1 MRKFKD
7 NGIMAKNFFVIAF
20 LILFSNSITLAQ
32 NIEARVFEPE
42 NIDIKIINQHPAN
55 LSLNICLRDR
65 RVSGNLFQEEIFS
78 TVQHQFEKSFP
89 KTKITFIE
97 DLRKINTADT
107 DQLLIIID
115 VIDYFTAKKRNK
127 WIGKTTFNLKI
138 FDYRHNNIQE
148 TKQQISH
155 TATKP
160 NRQSLQS
167 AKQALAESYRKT
179 LMETIHS
186 IIHLID

>member
-1 MRKFKD
+1 
-7 NGIMAKNFFVIAF
+7 MAKNCFVITF
-20 LILFSNSITLAQ
+20 LILFFNLATMAQ

-42 NIDIKIINQHPAN
+42 NIDINIINQHQAN
-55 LSLNICLRDR
+55 LSLNICIRDR
-65 RVSGNLFQEEIFS
+65 RGSGNLYQEQIFS
-78 TVQHQFEKSFP
+78 TLQQQFERSFP
-89 KTKITFIE
+89 KTKISFIE
-97 DLRKINTADT
+97 DFRNINTADA

-127 WIGKTTFNLKI
+127 WIGKTTFDLKI
-138 FDYRHNNIQE
+138 FDYRQNNIQE

-167 AKQALAESYRKT
+167 AKKALAESYRKT
-179 LMETIHS
+179 LIETIHF
-186 IIHLID
+186 IINIMD

>member
-1 MRKFKD
+1 
-7 NGIMAKNFFVIAF
+7 MAKNCFVIGF
-20 LILFSNSITLAQ
+20 LILFSNSLTFAQ

-42 NIDIKIINQHPAN
+42 KIDIDITNHQQPN
-55 LSLNICLRDR
+55 VTLNICIRDR
-65 RVSGNLFQEEIFS
+65 RVSGNLFQEQIFS

-97 DLRKINTADT
+97 DLRNIKTADS

-127 WIGKTTFNLKI
+127 WIGKTTFDLKI
-138 FDYRHNNIQE
+138 FDYRQDNIQE
-148 TKQQISH
+148 TKQLISN

-167 AKQALAESYRKT
+167 AKQALGESYRKT
-179 LMETIHS
+179 LTESIQS